1 MSATHIPAAQAVS
14 VELTPA
20 ELKLTHTALRA
31 LLSDLRHDDREI
43 RDVVRGVLAKL
54 PPQEAIDEIDLR
66 GELARLRGR

>member
-1 MSATHIPAAQAVS
+1 VSATNVPAAPATTL
-14 VELTPA
+14 ELTPA

-54 PPQEAIDEIDLR
+54 PPQETVDAIDLR
-66 GELARLRGR
+66 GELSRLRGR

>member
-1 MSATHIPAAQAVS
+1 VSTTNTPAAPAVGL
-14 VELTPA
+14 ELTPA

-54 PPQEAIDEIDLR
+54 PPQETIEAIDLR
-66 GELARLRGR
+66 GELARLHSR